1 MADNLY
7 SFHDMLDAGGDFLS
21 MERNLEHADM
31 ATRVIDALAA
41 DLLAEQSNLR
51 SLRRLHNLLL
61 RCLRQSSAS
70 PDIP

>member
-1 MADNLY
+1 
-7 SFHDMLDAGGDFLS
+7 
-21 MERNLEHADM
+21 M

-61 RCLRQSSAS
+61 RCLRQSSGL
-70 PDIP
+70 